1 MTALS
6 PSHVP
11 ASAVRQFPA
20 LLSLLGVLLAVAAF
34 RWFNL
39 HNSNLCLVLI
49 VAAVAAPH
57 VWPFGKTFGKISRTE
72 SDGHAVRERIVVKC
86 IGLLAV
92 YGLIASA
99 YFLFRGFYLSFV
111 QPLGGFWFSLWL
123 PVLCASPIYVYLA
136 DRVMLQPEDGL
147 YQFGKVVTGRYR
159 EADWPVVK
167 QYLLAWVVKGFF
179 APLMVGFAL
188 KDIEWILNYDFAK
201 SLQTATNA
209 YAFAYRFA
217 YLIDVAFAAAGYL
230 CTFRLFD
237 SQIRSTEPTMAGWVV
252 CLMCYPPFWTIFQD
266 NFLKYEEDYY
276 WGNWLASHDVLWFC
290 WAIMIVA
297 CLIIYSWATVTFGMR
312 FSNLT
317 NRGILTNGPYRWM
330 KHPAYVAK
338 NISWWLISVPFISN
352 EGGEAALRNSVLLLL
367 VNTVYFLRA
376 KTEERHLMKD
386 PSYVEYSAWMEQ
398 NSLYA
403 KILRKPGLRI

>member
-159 EADWPVVK
+159 EADWLVVK

-276 WGNWLASHDVLWFC
+276 WGNWLASHDVLWF
-290 WAIMIVA
+290 ASEHETTA
-297 CLIIYSWATVTFGMR
+297 ATASCVILCRPNMSASPSSLTPVR
-312 FSNLT
+312 FAS
-317 NRGILTNGPYRWM
+317 
-330 KHPAYVAK
+330 
-338 NISWWLISVPFISN
+338 
-352 EGGEAALRNSVLLLL
+352 
-367 VNTVYFLRA
+367 
-376 KTEERHLMKD
+376 
-386 PSYVEYSAWMEQ
+386 
-398 NSLYA
+398 
-403 KILRKPGLRI
+403 